1 MLTGVEDWDE
11 ISLTAEIAV
20 KSPVLRKLGLRVLY
34 AGIITSRIL

>member
-20 KSPVLRKLGLRVLY
+20 RSSVLRKLGLHVLY
-34 AGIITSRIL
+34 AGTITSRTL